1 MAIYRMEIY
10 RMEIYRMEIYR
21 MEIYRMEIYRM
32 GGIFIPIPEA
42 NSGQAEAFPHQRKK
56 GRFVRRLR

>member
-1 MAIYRMEIY
+1 VLNIYRMA
-10 RMEIYRMEIYR
+10 
-21 MEIYRMEIYRM
+21 IYRMEIYRM